1 MGRHQRKEYI
11 MDAHFVETFK
21 VVPVAV
27 PKDHSA
33 SSLTTE
39 WICMKNAHKATF
51 ILYCGAI
58 ASGGA
63 LTLGVAADAAGSK
76 STFTAASMDL
86 TLDHYWVSNAAT
98 AAASCDVYTKT
109 LVTASTSTFDV
120 TLDNK
125 VYIIEVEASKM
136 GRFTSTSVTYD
147 ADYIS
152 LAVVAG
158 GSDFMSCVCI
168 LTGMR
173 YQEDAP
179 ATVLT

>member
-1 MGRHQRKEYI
+1 
-11 MDAHFVETFK
+11 MDANFVETFK

-58 ASGGA
+58 ATGGA

-86 TLDHYWVSNAAT
+86 TIPHYWVSNAAT

-109 LVTASTSTFDV
+109 TIASSTFSV
-120 TLDNK
+120 TGDNK
-125 VYIIEVEASKM
+125 VYILEVEASKM
-136 GRFTSTSVTYD
+136 GQFTSTSVYD

-179 ATVLT
+179 ATVLL